1 MVTERRNGKTYIT
14 ATMDESAQLVN
25 ALQMRAFELGEDALR
40 HRMRAEYDE
49 VNALYERAYMCK
61 KIAKDISDAMY
72 RR

>member
-14 ATMDESAQLVN
+14 ATMDESVQLVN
-25 ALQMRAFELGEDALR
+25 ALQMRA
-40 HRMRAEYDE
+40 EYDE
-49 VNALYERAYMCK
+49 ANALYERAYMCK